1 MIEINKSKFISNKM
15 LNGENGLYTVNNSIY
30 NKAIN
35 TYVYEINP
43 NAYKELYKC
52 AKRIYECDDEMVNK
66 IFAESKITY
75 FYAPY
80 FKHKINLNS
89 FKLIIND
96 FQVKSFE
103 MNYKVDKQIDYIYDL
118 NYYLYN
124 LEIQKIDKSRIKLA
138 NGNEVFIRYSFNC
151 DESTIKYFKDPNS
164 KCAYSYVEEF
174 EDKLIKENKDIMQI
188 RLKELNASLDLKFDM
203 YLIPI
208 VNIIAKE
215 QEYSFC
221 YDCTTCNN
229 ISYES
234 CILALLNQNEDV
246 DEWH

>member
-89 FKLIIND
+89 FKLVIND
-96 FQVKSFE
+96 SQVKSFE

-124 LEIQKIDKSRIKLA
+124 LEIQNIDKSKIKLA
-138 NGNEVFIRYSFNC
+138 NG
-151 DESTIKYFKDPNS
+151 
-164 KCAYSYVEEF
+164 KCTYSYVEEF

-208 VNIIAKE
+208 VNIIAKK

-229 ISYES
+229 ISHEA
-234 CILALLNQNEDV
+234 CILASLNQNENV
-246 DEWH
+246 DEWY